1 MEDQDQLQEIFIPYT
16 YTFDQFTVFFYG
28 DRVFVG
34 EKSFPIGQCTIDVMN
49 LSAGLWDEIDRRVQ
63 QFLPAAQQLLNK
75 KADSVVA
82 SVQEKLNAV
91 WDVIFTLP
99 VYRDLRIDE
108 ECSYHAL
115 ENLLTEGTNGHRSS
129 CQVQRD
135 TPCIWNF
142 WKGWLTL
149 LTASADSRARSLL

>member
-1 MEDQDQLQEIFIPYT
+1 MEDQDQIQEVFIPYT
-16 YTFDQFTVFFYG
+16 YTYDQFTVFFYG

-34 EKSFPIGQCTIDVMN
+34 DKSFPIGQCTVDMMN
-49 LSAGLWDEIDRRVQ
+49 LGEGIWDEIDRRVQ
-63 QFLPAAQQLLNK
+63 QFLPAAQQLLSK

-82 SVQEKLNAV
+82 SAQEKLNAV

-115 ENLLTEGTNGHRSS
+115 ENLLTEGDKWIQI
-129 CQVQRD
+129 QVPG
-135 TPCIWNF
+135 TY
-142 WKGWLTL
+142 
-149 LTASADSRARSLL
+149 